1 MFLLKVYIFK
11 KHHPL
16 HRKGE
21 KNGKINKKTI
31 FVIIKFINL
40 FCLTLLYCSLWQ
52 RGRQK
57 R

>member
-21 KNGKINKKTI
+21 KNGKIDKEKI
-31 FVIIKFINL
+31 FVPNKLSNL
-40 FCLTLLYCSLWQ
+40 LCFALLHCRLRQ
-52 RGRQK
+52 RWRQK
-57 R
+57 W